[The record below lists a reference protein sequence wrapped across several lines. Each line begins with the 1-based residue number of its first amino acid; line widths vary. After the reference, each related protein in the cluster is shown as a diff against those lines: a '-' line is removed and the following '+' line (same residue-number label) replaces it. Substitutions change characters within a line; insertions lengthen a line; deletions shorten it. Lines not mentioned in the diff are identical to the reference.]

1 MSTTLLITY
10 GMTYLGVGSVVGI
23 LAGLLG
29 IGGGVI
35 IVPLLTASFGI
46 LGISS
51 DNLHHLALGTSLA
64 TIMFTSIASF
74 RAHHARGGVAWR
86 VVRLIAPGI
95 IVGTL
100 GGSWVAAMISTLML
114 KRFFVVFLF
123 YVAFQLFLDIKPK
136 PHAELPGVIGCS
148 LVGGGIGLVSSL
160 VGIGGGTMSVPFL
173 LWCNIDIYRAVGT
186 SAAIGFPIALAGTVG
201 YVLTGL
207 GTPGLPPLSVGFVYL
222 PALFGIAVA
231 SSVTAPLGVRLAR
244 RLPVGVLKKCFA
256 LFVLVMALKMGGVW

>member
-1 MSTTLLITY
+1 MTTPQILTY
-10 GMTYLGVGSVVGI
+10 AVTYLSVGGIVGV

-74 RAHHARGGVAWR
+74 RAHHARGGVAWG
-86 VVRLIAPGI
+86 VVRMIAPGI
-95 IVGTL
+95 VFGTL
-100 GGSWVAAMISTLML
+100 LGSWVASLLSTLLL
-114 KRFFVVFLF
+114 KRFFVLFLF
-123 YVAFQLFLDIKPK
+123 YVAFQLFRDVKPK
-136 PHAELPGVIGCS
+136 PHRELPGWGGCS
-148 LVGGGIGLVSSL
+148 LVGGGIGLISSL

-173 LWCNIDIYRAVGT
+173 LWCNVDIYRAIGT

-201 YVLTGL
+201 YVLAGL
-207 GTPGLPPLSVGFVYL
+207 KTAGLPPLSVGFVYL
-222 PALFGIAVA
+222 PALIGIAVA
-231 SSVTAPLGVRLAR
+231 SSLTAPLGVRLAR
-244 RLPVGVLKKCFA
+244 RLPVASLKKGFA
-256 LFVLVMALKMGGVW
+256 VFVLIMALKMGGVW